1 MCKALKVSRASY
13 YKETKR
19 KNPVDPESHLVEKLF
34 IENKRSYGTRRL
46 KKACKALGV
55 IISRRRIRRIML
67 SLGINSVYTVKKY
80 KPCKSSVNEEKAVNI
95 VDQEFDNRKRCEVG
109 WVTL

>member
-13 YKETKR
+13 YKETKK

-46 KKACKALGV
+46 KKACKALGWNV
-55 IISRRRIRRIML
+55 NTL
-67 SLGINSVYTVKKY
+67 VDNFY
-80 KPCKSSVNEEKAVNI
+80 K
-95 VDQEFDNRKRCEVG
+95 DNC
-109 WVTL
+109 

>member
-34 IENKRSYGTRRL
+34 IENKSYGDKNNVQIYYLVIQAIL
-46 KKACKALGV
+46 KVLF
-55 IISRRRIRRIML
+55 SFFHYRSLIRNEIMKMQ
-67 SLGINSVYTVKKY
+67 S
-80 KPCKSSVNEEKAVNI
+80 
-95 VDQEFDNRKRCEVG
+95 
-109 WVTL
+109 